1 VSLLFDRQAARRDLM
16 AATDRRTLDEVARL
30 GAEVYD
36 RKVRP
41 MLRPEDDFKFVAID
55 VESEEFEFDPDDYTA
70 VMRLLA
76 RLPEADIWLERVG
89 QPAAIK
95 MGWRG
100 SFGAS

>member
-1 VSLLFDRQAARRDLM
+1 M

-41 MLRPEDDFKFVAID
+41 TLRAEDDFKFVAID
-55 VESEEFEFDPDDYTA
+55 VESEEFEIDPDVYTA

-89 QPAAIK
+89 QPAVFK
-95 MGWRG
+95 MRPRRCFRV
-100 SFGAS
+100 S